1 MKKYFMI
8 FVAGLAFLAASCA
21 KEIATDESEQISG
34 NVTESE
40 ITFNVCSE
48 DVKAVISDKT
58 IEWELTDK
66 IAVYDGTAINTFTCI
81 SADGAKAT
89 FTGEAGDAEKYTVI
103 YPDNAAS
110 IKENNVQVVIPADQ
124 CIKKG
129 YNLDTDAIL
138 AVACAEKNGAIAFS
152 NAFSLVKFEI
162 VEEGVT
168 MVSFRG
174 NNKEKIAGAGTID
187 PETLAITLTDAS
199 EVVNVVYDN
208 GGEFPV
214 GAYYAAIHPATFTKG
229 FRMVL
234 SNDEGW
240 KAPKGTA
247 ANMVFARNAGVNLG
261 QLTDLVWIPAE
272 ITTAAQLK
280 AWGYISDLYLAD
292 ETVKLGADIDY
303 NGAEWTPAKNFKGI
317 FDGQNHKVYNI
328 KVTAKQVRSGFIDQ
342 LVGGTVKNVCF
353 GSSDYDFTKGAAA
366 DAGTYDGASVITS
379 CFDETPTE
387 WTYVAP
393 IAYTAEGSTVSNV
406 VNFIP
411 VTATDAVNAQLRVG
425 GITGV
430 LKGKCKI
437 ENCVNFG
444 NVSNEAA
451 GCTTD
456 NTKSSNAGICAWTD
470 GDSNV
475 IDGCTNYGD
484 VANKH
489 PYALSIAG
497 ILGQSGGS
505 ITISGCSNYGK
516 ISYAATS
523 ASAANV
529 GGILGIN
536 SGKTSTVIDKC
547 TNGGAVTFDGK
558 ITTAKQCV
566 YLGGICGYA
575 RYSAVVKGCTNANG
589 GAIHSNVATDA
600 KIHAYIGG
608 ICGAVN
614 TVTITKSD
622 DGTHTTNAGSIAQTV
637 NFQGNTILG
646 GIVGYCAGDAG
657 TSSFSYCDNSGT
669 VSTSTAFTYT
679 KAVTTGHGGICG
691 YDNKGN
697 SYSFCTN
704 SGKIDANAKDNSQAY
719 YVGGIVGGQG
729 SPLSVTDC
737 INSGQVT
744 LTRGY
749 QDTPSRAGGI
759 CATFNAAKA
768 TMTSC
773 TNSGKMFNNRDNAK
787 MPIGALI
794 GLLDPNTTE
803 GEKTICQN
811 CKVLAPKDN
820 VIIYSP
826 VTTMGATGHIGLIY
840 GKISGA
846 NTSKLNVGSVTLQSG
861 MIIRQKGSPDTDIAT
876 ISSENAGDYL
886 AGKGDAADANI
897 NFIYTVE

>member
-1 MKKYFMI
+1 MI

-66 IAVYDGTAINTFTCI
+66 IAVYDGTAINTFTCTD
-81 SADGAKAT
+81 ADGAKAT
-89 FTGEAGDAEKYTVI
+89 FTGTAAEAEKYTVV
-103 YPDNAAS
+103 YPYNAAS
-110 IKENNVQVVIPADQ
+110 IKENKVQVVIPADQ

-208 GGEFPV
+208 GDEFPV

-353 GSSDYDFTKGAAA
+353 GSSDYDFTKGASA

-411 VTATDAVNAQLRVG
+411 VTATDAVNAQLRLG
-425 GITGV
+425 GITGI

-456 NTKSSNAGICAWTD
+456 NTKSSTAGICAWTD
-470 GDSNV
+470 GDGNEITGCVNHGDITNKDPKAVRTGGVVGTTNGTAV
-475 IDGCTNYGD
+475 ITGCTNNGHISNA
-484 VANKH
+484 VA
-489 PYALSIAG
+489 
-497 ILGQSGGS
+497 
-505 ITISGCSNYGK
+505 
-516 ISYAATS
+516 
-523 ASAANV
+523 ASANAYI
-529 GGILGIN
+529 GGILANNDVTGTTIEKCVN
-536 SGKTSTVIDKC
+536 NGNVTADKKMSKSLH
-547 TNGGAVTFDGK
+547 V
-558 ITTAKQCV
+558 
-566 YLGGICGYA
+566 GGICGYA
-575 RYSAVVKGCTNANG
+575 QLATVIKGCTNSKNCY
-589 GAIHSNVATDA
+589 IRTTTDCGS
-600 KIHAYIGG
+600 HLYIGG
-608 ICGAVN
+608 ICGAISKS
-614 TVTITKSD
+614 TITKSD
-622 DGTHTTNAGSIAQTV
+622 DGTHTTNAASIAQNV
-637 NFQGNTILG
+637 NFSGNPIIG
-646 GIVGYCAGDAG
+646 GIAGYCADVS
-657 TSSFSYCDNSGT
+657 TFSYCDNSGE
-669 VSTSTAFTYT
+669 VSTGKKFANET
-679 KAVTTGHGGICG
+679 AVTIGIGGICG
-691 YDNKGN
+691 YNKNG
-697 SYSFCTN
+697 SDFTFCTN
-704 SGKIDANAKDNSQAY
+704 SGIVTAHAAGNAQVMYVAGILGGKTAPRTMTNCSNSATITLQKGAKKS
-719 YVGGIVGGQG
+719 YVGGLCTIIDTPTTTFADCTDSGQILVNRAAQMYAGCLAARLNVNTTASEKTVCAGCAVNAPADKQIILATTEALANNTGLLFGVLSGTSASKTNVGPVTFGAGMEIWLKADAGNSKIADITSDNVSDYIVG
-729 SPLSVTDC
+729 
-737 INSGQVT
+737 
-744 LTRGY
+744 
-749 QDTPSRAGGI
+749 
-759 CATFNAAKA
+759 K
-768 TMTSC
+768 
-773 TNSGKMFNNRDNAK
+773 
-787 MPIGALI
+787 
-794 GLLDPNTTE
+794 
-803 GEKTICQN
+803 
-811 CKVLAPKDN
+811 N
-820 VIIYSP
+820 V
-826 VTTMGATGHIGLIY
+826 
-840 GKISGA
+840 
-846 NTSKLNVGSVTLQSG
+846 
-861 MIIRQKGSPDTDIAT
+861 
-876 ISSENAGDYL
+876 
-886 AGKGDAADANI
+886 AADEKVVYN
-897 NFIYTVE
+897 YTVSQ